1 MGCGCGCA
9 LQVADS
15 RKPYEDNI
23 KRTYFHVKALD
34 QAQLLNWVGGDVQGS
49 IGAIM
54 LKQTIE
60 HARMHCFT
68 SALRRSLLLFLF
80 SYRPLVHPVSSLSS
94 SHPSILPT
102 NLVPHLITRPFLS
115 PADLIP
121 RLYGGAGR

>member
-1 MGCGCGCA
+1 MGCGCGFA

-68 SALRRSLLLFLF
+68 SALRRSLLLFFFPTDHSSIPSLLSHQVTLPSCLQI
-80 SYRPLVHPVSSLSS
+80 SYL
-94 SHPSILPT
+94 T
-102 NLVPHLITRPFLS
+102 
-115 PADLIP
+115 
-121 RLYGGAGR
+121 